1 MKNENKEKIKKLNWL
16 GFQKKERLERIQML
30 KENGFLSDEFEQILK
45 KNENLSLETS
55 NQMAENGIGTFA
67 LPFMEKTMLFQ
78 WLQKSLLL

>member
-45 KNENLSLETS
+45 KNENLPL
-55 NQMAENGIGTFA
+55 G
-67 LPFMEKTMLFQ
+67 
-78 WLQKSLLL
+78 